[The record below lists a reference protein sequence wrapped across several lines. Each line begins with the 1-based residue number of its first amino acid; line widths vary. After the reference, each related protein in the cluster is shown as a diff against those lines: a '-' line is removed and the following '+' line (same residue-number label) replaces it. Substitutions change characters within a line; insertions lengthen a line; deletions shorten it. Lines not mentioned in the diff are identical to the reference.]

1 MPASPPARI
10 TDLDQL
16 TDRAD
21 VLLCDVWGVIH
32 NGVNPFLLSV
42 EALKAAR
49 ARGQTVIL
57 ITNSPRPAEGVIR
70 QFDTIGVDPDCW
82 DDIVTSGDVTRR
94 LVQDAPRAIYFLGP
108 ERDMA
113 LVEGLDIDLVGP
125 EAAEAVLCTGLL
137 DDETETPEDYRD
149 LLAGFQGRDLPFI
162 CANPD
167 REVERG
173 DRLVPCAGAL
183 ADLYVELGGQT
194 RIAGKPHAPIY
205 QEALARARGLRGSV
219 DPQRCLAIG
228 DGVPTDIRGARDN
241 GIPALFIARGIHA
254 REYADGRSTDEAR
267 LHGFLHAAGVAP
279 AYWMEWLA

>member
-1 MPASPPARI
+1 MPRRI
-10 TDLDQL
+10 TNLDQL

-32 NGVNPFLLSV
+32 NGVNPFLLSI

-49 ARGQTVIL
+49 QRGQTVIL
-57 ITNSPRPAEGVIR
+57 ITNSPRPADGVIR

-108 ERDMA
+108 VRDMP
-113 LVEGLDIDLVGP
+113 LVAGLDIDLVEP
-125 EAAEAVLCTGLL
+125 DAADAVLCTGLF
-137 DDETETPEDYRD
+137 DDETETAEDYRD
-149 LLAGFQGRDLPFI
+149 MLAGLQARGLPLI

-183 ADLYVELGGQT
+183 ADIYVQLGGET

-205 QEALARARGLRGSV
+205 KEAMARARALRGNV
-219 DPQRCLAIG
+219 DLDRTLAIG
-228 DGVPTDIRGARDN
+228 DGVTTDIRGALDN
-241 GIPALFIARGIHA
+241 GIDAIFIARGIHA
-254 REYADGRSTDEAR
+254 RQYVVGRATDEAR
-267 LHGFLHAAGVAP
+267 LNTFLDAAGVAP

>member
-1 MPASPPARI
+1 MPRRI

-16 TDRAD
+16 TDRTD

-42 EALKAAR
+42 DALKSAR
-49 ARGQTVIL
+49 GRGQTVIL
-57 ITNSPRPAEGVIR
+57 ITNSPRPADGVIR

-108 ERDMA
+108 ERDMP
-113 LVEGLDIDLVGP
+113 LVEGLDIDLVEP
-125 EAAEAVLCTGLL
+125 DKADAVLCTGLF
-137 DDETETPEDYRD
+137 DDETETAADYRD
-149 LLAGFQGRDLPFI
+149 LLAGFQARGLPFI

-173 DRLVPCAGAL
+173 DRLVPCAGSL
-183 ADLYVELGGQT
+183 ADVYVQLGGET

-205 QEALARARGLRGSV
+205 KEAMKRARALRGSV
-219 DPQRCLAIG
+219 DLERTLAIG
-228 DGVPTDIRGARDN
+228 DGAATDIRGALDN
-241 GIPALFIARGIHA
+241 GVEAIFIARGIHA
-254 REYADGRSTDEAR
+254 REYVDGRATDEAR
-267 LHGFLHAAGVAP
+267 LKTFLEAAGVAP
-279 AYWMEWLA
+279 AYWMEWLT

>member
-1 MPASPPARI
+1 MPRRI

-32 NGVNPFLLSV
+32 NGVNPFPLSV

-49 ARGQTVIL
+49 QRGQTVIL
-57 ITNSPRPAEGVIR
+57 ITNSPRPADGVIR
-70 QFDTIGVDPDCW
+70 QFETIGVDPACW
-82 DDIVTSGDVTRR
+82 DDIVTSGDVTRQ
-94 LVQDAPRAIYFLGP
+94 LVREAPRAIYFLGP
-108 ERDMA
+108 ERDKP
-113 LVEGLDIDLVGP
+113 LVAGLDIDLVEP
-125 EAAEAVLCTGLL
+125 EAAETVLCTGLF
-137 DDETETPEDYRD
+137 DDEAETAEEYRT
-149 LLAGFQGRDLPFI
+149 LLSGFRARDLPLI

-183 ADLYVELGGQT
+183 ADIYTELGGET

-205 QEALARARGLRGSV
+205 NEVIARARGLRGGDV
-219 DPQRCLAIG
+219 DLDRMLAIG
-228 DGVPTDIRGARDN
+228 DGVATDIRGALDN
-241 GIPALFIARGIHA
+241 GIEALFIARGIHA
-254 REYADGRSTDEAR
+254 REYVDGRATNEAR
-267 LHGFLHAAGVAP
+267 LQAFLDSAGVAP

>member
-1 MPASPPARI
+1 MPRRI
-10 TDLDQL
+10 TNLDQL

-32 NGVNPFLLSV
+32 NGVNPFLLSI

-49 ARGQTVIL
+49 QRGQTVIL
-57 ITNSPRPAEGVIR
+57 ITNSPRPADGVIR

-108 ERDMA
+108 ERDMP
-113 LVEGLDIDLVGP
+113 LVAGLDIDLVEP
-125 EAAEAVLCTGLL
+125 DAADAVLCTGLF
-137 DDETETPEDYRD
+137 DDETETAEDYRD
-149 LLAGFQGRDLPFI
+149 MLAGLQARGLPLI

-183 ADLYVELGGQT
+183 ADIYVQLGGET

-205 QEALARARGLRGSV
+205 NEAMARARALRGSV
-219 DPQRCLAIG
+219 DLDRTLAIG
-228 DGVPTDIRGARDN
+228 DGVTTDIRGALDN
-241 GIPALFIARGIHA
+241 GIDAIFIARGIHA
-254 REYADGRSTDEAR
+254 RQYVDGRATDEAR
-267 LHGFLHAAGVAP
+267 LNAFLDMAGVAP

>member
-1 MPASPPARI
+1 MLRKI

-16 TDRAD
+16 TEHAD

-32 NGVNPFLLSV
+32 NGVNPFPLSV

-70 QFDTIGVDPDCW
+70 QFETIGVDPDCW
-82 DDIVTSGDVTRR
+82 DDIVTSGDVTRQ
-94 LVQDAPRAIYFLGP
+94 LVSEGPKQIYFLGP

-113 LVEGLDIDLVGP
+113 LVDGLDVTLVSP
-125 EAAEAVLCTGLL
+125 EAAKAVLCTGLF
-137 DDETETPEDYRD
+137 DDETEQAEDYRT
-149 LLAGFQGRDLPFI
+149 LLEGLKARDLPFI

-167 REVERG
+167 RVVERG

-183 ADLYVELGGQT
+183 ADIYAELGGET

-205 QEALARARGLRGSV
+205 REAMMRANALRANV
-219 DPQRCLAIG
+219 DKSRILVIG
-228 DGVPTDIRGARDN
+228 DGASTDIRGALDN
-241 GIPALFIARGIHA
+241 GFEAVFIARGIHA
-254 REYADGRSTDEAR
+254 RHYVSGRVTDEAR
-267 LHGFLHAAGVAP
+267 LQAFLDAEGLAP
-279 AYWMEWLA
+279 AFWMEWLA

>member
-1 MPASPPARI
+1 MPAKI

-108 ERDMA
+108 ERDRA

-125 EAAEAVLCTGLL
+125 EAADAVLCSGLL
-137 DDETETPEDYRD
+137 DDENEAAEDYRD
-149 LLAGFQGRDLPFI
+149 MLAGFQARNLPFI

-183 ADLYVELGGQT
+183 ADIYVELGGQT

-205 QEALARARGLRGSV
+205 QEAMARARAIRGHV
-219 DPQRCLAIG
+219 DARRTLAIG
-228 DGVPTDIRGARDN
+228 DGVATDIRGALDN

-254 REYADGRSTDEAR
+254 REYADGRATDLAR
-267 LHGFLHAAGVAP
+267 LHSFLEAAGVAP

>member
-1 MPASPPARI
+1 MPAQMPTRI
-10 TDLDQL
+10 TDIDQL
-16 TDRAD
+16 TDRTD
-21 VLLCDVWGVIH
+21 VILCDVWGVIH
-32 NGVNPFLLSV
+32 NGVNPFHLSV
-42 EALKAAR
+42 ESLKAAR
-49 ARGQTVIL
+49 TRGQTVIL

-70 QFDTIGVDPDCW
+70 QFETIGVDPDCW

-94 LVQDAPRAIYFLGP
+94 LVENAPRAIYFLGP

-125 EAAEAVLCTGLL
+125 ESAQAVLCSGLL
-137 DDETETPEDYRD
+137 DDETEAAENYREM
-149 LLAGFQGRDLPFI
+149 LAGFQARNLPFI

-183 ADLYVELGGQT
+183 ADIYAALGGET

-205 QEALARARGLRGSV
+205 REVMARARALRGSV
-219 DPQRCLAIG
+219 HAQRTLAIG
-228 DGVPTDIRGARDN
+228 DGVATDIAGALDN

-254 REYADGRSTDEAR
+254 REYTEGRATDEAR
-267 LHGFLHAAGVAP
+267 LQRFLEAAGVAP

>member
-1 MPASPPARI
+1 MSKTMPARI
-10 TDLDQL
+10 NDLDQL

-70 QFDTIGVDPDCW
+70 QFETIGVDPGCW

-94 LVQDAPRAIYFLGP
+94 LVQEAPRAIYFLGP
-108 ERDMA
+108 ERDRA
-113 LVEGLDIDLVGP
+113 LVEGLDIDLVAP
-125 EAAEAVLCTGLL
+125 EAADAVLCSGLL
-137 DDETETPEDYRD
+137 DDENEVAEDYREM
-149 LLAGFQGRDLPFI
+149 LAGFQERNLPFI

-183 ADLYVELGGQT
+183 ADIYVELGGET

-205 QEALARARGLRGSV
+205 REAMARARASRGDV
-219 DPQRCLAIG
+219 DAGRTLAIG
-228 DGVPTDIRGARDN
+228 DGVTTDIRGALDN
-241 GIPALFIARGIHA
+241 GIQALFIARGIHA
-254 REYADGRSTDEAR
+254 RQYSDGRATDEAR
-267 LHGFLHAAGVAP
+267 LQGFLKAAGVAP

>member
-1 MPASPPARI
+1 MPAPMPARI

-70 QFDTIGVDPDCW
+70 QFETIGVDPDCW

-108 ERDMA
+108 ERDRA
-113 LVEGLDIDLVGP
+113 LVEGLDIDLVAP
-125 EAAEAVLCTGLL
+125 EAADAVLCSGLL
-137 DDETETPEDYRD
+137 DDENEVAEDYREM
-149 LLAGFQGRDLPFI
+149 LAGFQARNLPFI

-183 ADLYVELGGQT
+183 ADIYVELGGET

-205 QEALARARGLRGSV
+205 REAMARARALRHGV
-219 DPQRCLAIG
+219 DAGRTLAIG
-228 DGVPTDIRGARDN
+228 DGVTTDIRGALDN

-254 REYADGRSTDEAR
+254 RQYSDGRATDEAR
-267 LHGFLHAAGVAP
+267 LHSFLESEGVAP